1 MNHPPVPVII
11 ILLLVNAIIFWLL
24 FSRSWLSLAKLY
36 KTNQAPPRNIRR
48 MKHGSVGL
56 LRYKGT
62 LNVGITPEGLYL
74 SLIPPLN
81 IGTPPLLIPWQA
93 IDRIENVNSL
103 FGQNYRLRL
112 KNNKIT
118 IVLNEKELDGAKLF
132 FTGEWI

>member
-1 MNHPPVPVII
+1 MNHPPILIII
-11 ILLLVNAIIFWLL
+11 ILLIVNAMIFWLL
-24 FSRSWLSLAKLY
+24 FTRSWLSLAKLY
-36 KTNQAPPRNIRR
+36 KTNQAPPNNIRR

-62 LNVGITPEGLYL
+62 LNVGITPEGIYL
-74 SLIPPLN
+74 SVIPPLN
-81 IGTPPLLIPWQA
+81 IGTPPLLIPWRA

-112 KNNKIT
+112 KNNKMT

>member
-1 MNHPPVPVII
+1 MNYPPVSVII
-11 ILLLVNAIIFWLL
+11 ILLLVNGFIFWFL

-62 LNVGITPEGLYL
+62 LNVGITPQGLYL
-74 SLIPPLN
+74 SVIPPLN
-81 IGTPPLLIPWQA
+81 IGIPPLLIPWNA
-93 IDRIENVNSL
+93 IDRIENVNRL
-103 FGQNYRLRL
+103 FGHNYRLHL

-118 IVLNEKELDGAKLF
+118 IVLNEKELEGAKLF